1 MLNEQGYVA
10 ECTGDNIFIVR
21 DGVIHTPPIYA
32 GALDGITRRV
42 IFRLAAEAGVPL
54 AETNMSRYDIYT
66 AHECFLTGTAA
77 EVIPVVSLDRRVIGT
92 GKPGTITND
101 LIKRFHEL
109 VKVSGTPVP
118 N

>member
-1 MLNEQGYVA
+1 
-10 ECTGDNIFIVR
+10 
-21 DGVIHTPPIYA
+21 
-32 GALDGITRRV
+32 
-42 IFRLAAEAGVPL
+42 
-54 AETNMSRYDIYT
+54 
-66 AHECFLTGTAA
+66 
-77 EVIPVVSLDRRVIGT
+77 VIPVVSLDRRVIGT